1 MSSTASVNGRA
12 VLNTASALA
21 TLPSQQVTSARTL
34 TARISRTLG
43 GAGPSMVF
51 EVDVESFAS
60 KPPLRYVLQRRWR
73 DLVALE
79 AALVREQSLRG
90 SLMLSTTRITSA
102 EQRKIAANG
111 FFLRLLG
118 DGQPPKVC
126 TRALVHR
133 AHACC

>member
-1 MSSTASVNGRA
+1 M
-12 VLNTASALA
+12 
-21 TLPSQQVTSARTL
+21 
-34 TARISRTLG
+34 
-43 GAGPSMVF
+43 
-51 EVDVESFAS
+51 DVESFAS